1 MLGRILT
8 SSTAMLFSDNMIGR
22 RNEMKK
28 LYENP
33 KAQLIIADF
42 KDIITLSM
50 NEAGLGDFDGWTDL
64 VTPNDPAK

>member
-1 MLGRILT
+1 
-8 SSTAMLFSDNMIGR
+8 
-22 RNEMKK
+22 MKK